1 MSLFQSPLARIAL
14 VCLLAILTVVAFKIS
29 VSVSSA
35 NESGVIMVLP
45 AQVGAF
51 IGKTEEPS
59 EGEKHVLP
67 SDTDIVKKSYQD
79 RAGNL
84 INAQI
89 VLAGAEKRSIHRP
102 ELCLPAQ
109 GWSINRRQ
117 SLPVR
122 LYDGRAISVM
132 NDSISRSIETSPGV
146 THPLESFYCYWF
158 VGNGVTTPSHFMRL
172 FLSSWDRVV
181 HRRNHRWAYVVVSAP
196 VLKGLKPDG
205 KNADET
211 IKMITDFISELAP
224 LVMKGGGDKH

>member
-1 MSLFQSPLARIAL
+1 MSFFQSPLARIAL
-14 VCLLAILTVVAFKIS
+14 VCLLAVLTVAAFKLSGS
-29 VSVSSA
+29 VNSA

-45 AQVGAF
+45 VQVGGF

-109 GWSINRRQ
+109 GWSVNRRE
-117 SLPVR
+117 SLPIR
-122 LYDGRAISVM
+122 LADGRSISVM

-158 VGNGVTTPSHFMRL
+158 VK
-172 FLSSWDRVV
+172 
-181 HRRNHRWAYVVVSAP
+181 VSA
-196 VLKGLKPDG
+196 L
-205 KNADET
+205 
-211 IKMITDFISELAP
+211 S
-224 LVMKGGGDKH
+224 